1 MRNVVATLP
10 QAGKARNPP
19 MTRLSHRLASVLTIA
34 TALAP
39 MGIALHAEPP
49 ADFYGKAFDG
59 WVAKV
64 RPATAVVAVRRD
76 GETIFLK
83 GHNTDPRAP
92 SLIGSMSKP
101 ITGACIATLIRDGRL
116 DFTTPLRDAL
126 AGFFRRHGAP
136 ADRRLES
143 VTIEQLLTHRS
154 GLLGNDDND
163 PMQEM
168 WRRGAVNGRAHVA
181 SPEPL
186 LVEHFR
192 HRLTHDPGTHSSYTN
207 TGFVVLSAVIEE
219 ATGKPYETYCR
230 EAVFAPLGITSARLH
245 PDWRQFLG
253 ARGWIVTPED
263 YLAFLDVFDPKHPFL
278 SEAVKAWIVATE
290 TRWDKDYRGQFE
302 GLGIVT
308 AITPAGWQVM
318 HSGLLNFHGKG
329 PKGAPI
335 QAVIHSHAYR
345 EPNGF
350 SAFHAMTPAIEG
362 SPALGE
368 LDAALHGV
376 HEQVLK
382 QR

>member
-1 MRNVVATLP
+1 
-10 QAGKARNPP
+10 
-19 MTRLSHRLASVLTIA
+19 MTRLSHRLASALTIA
-34 TALAP
+34 TATA
-39 MGIALHAEPP
+39 IALTGAALRAEPP
-49 ADFYGKAFDG
+49 ADFYGSAFDA
-59 WVAKV
+59 WVAKY
-64 RPATAVVAVRRD
+64 RPATAVAAVRRN

-83 GHNTDPRAP
+83 GHNADPRTT

-101 ITGACIATLIRDGRL
+101 ITGACIATLIRDGKL
-116 DFTTPLRDAL
+116 GFTTPLRAAL

-136 ADRRLES
+136 ADPRLED

-163 PMQEM
+163 PLQEI
-168 WRRGAVNGRAHVA
+168 WRRGAANGTAHIA

-186 LVEHFR
+186 LAEHFR
-192 HRLTHDPGTHSSYTN
+192 HRLTHDPGTHSSYSN

-219 ATGKPYETYCR
+219 ATGKPYEAYCR

-253 ARGWIVTPED
+253 ARGWIITPTD

-278 SEAVKAWIVATE
+278 GDHVKAWIAAGE

-308 AITPAGWQVM
+308 AITPEGWTVM
-318 HSGLLNFHGKG
+318 HSGILNFHGKG
-329 PKGAPI
+329 ATGAPI
-335 QAVIHSHAYR
+335 EAVIHSHAYR

-350 SAFHAMTPAIEG
+350 SAFHAMTPAEEG
-362 SPALGE
+362 NPALGE
-368 LDAALHGV
+368 LDAALHHV
-376 HEQVLK
+376 HDQLLK
-382 QR
+382 R